1 VLKAQNYAETTA
13 SSYAN
18 ALLAANAAM
27 NGNASTID
35 AVAVQVG
42 TGVYVFFDDDGA
54 GASADSVV
62 FLANTTLLQVSEADI
77 QVVAKGGVWSATPV

>member
-1 VLKAQNYAETTA
+1 
-13 SSYAN
+13 
-18 ALLAANAAM
+18 M
-27 NGNASTID
+27 NGNGGTID

-62 FLANTTLLQVSEADI
+62 FLRNTDLSQLDHTDIRVVS
-77 QVVAKGGVWSATPV
+77 VGGTWPIV